1 MSNFASSEPV
11 ILKGLR
17 AAWLDI
23 YKPGEGM
30 NGGPPKFKFT
40 GLMEPD
46 SEAAKLAKT
55 AMVSAATKLWGQA
68 NAANVIRS
76 MAAKQSRFSFSESS
90 RRSFLERVPSVM
102 PSSAASCQR

>member
-40 GLMEPD
+40 GLMEPG
-46 SEAAKLAKT
+46 SEAANVAKA
-55 AMVSAATKLWGQA
+55 AMVAAATKLWGQA

-76 MAAKQSRFSFSESS
+76 MAANSKALSASAEMNCASMTASGSS
-90 RRSFLERVPSVM
+90 
-102 PSSAASCQR
+102 